1 MQMATFLHSI
11 ARLNRSEH
19 ENVEEM
25 QQEEDK
31 NEAHKLKITFG
42 TLNNWT
48 RQGFTT
54 CPCARTVLE
63 KSEACLW

>member
-48 RQGFTT
+48 RH
-54 CPCARTVLE
+54 VLVRE
-63 KSEACLW
+63 PF